1 MNGEAWPE
9 LPLAAWRDTCDT
21 VHLWMQVVGKVK
33 LELAP
38 FLNEW
43 WQVTLH
49 VTARGMTTGLIPWR
63 DGGFDVT
70 FDFISHSLII
80 ACSDGRTKEIALVP
94 RSVAAFY
101 AEFMAALRA
110 LDIDVTI
117 ETLPAEVP
125 DPIRCDV
132 DEVHASY
139 DPEYANRWW
148 RILVHTDTALQRFRS
163 PFVGKS
169 SPIHFFWG
177 SFDLS
182 HTRFSGRAAPPP
194 SGPRFLR
201 VAEDQENFTCGFWPG
216 SLTMSGLTLDEPAYF
231 AYFYPMP
238 EGITQAAL
246 RPSEARWDEQV
257 GEFLLPYSAVRTAA
271 DPARA
276 LLDFLSSVYEAG
288 ASLAGWDRAVLEAAP
303 PNLRRQTADSNASD
317 GRAFG
322 A

>member
-1 MNGEAWPE
+1 MSDDAWPE
-9 LPLAAWRDTCDT
+9 LPLTAWRETCDT
-21 VHLWMQVVGKVK
+21 VHMWMQVVGKVK

-49 VTARGMTTGLIPWR
+49 VTARGLTTGLIPWR
-63 DGGFDVT
+63 DGAFDIT
-70 FDFISHSLII
+70 FDFISHNLVL

-101 AEFMAALRA
+101 AELMAALHA
-110 LDIDVTI
+110 LGIDVAI
-117 ETLPAEVP
+117 DTLPSEVAN
-125 DPIRCDV
+125 PIRCDV

-139 DPEYANRWW
+139 DAEYANRWW
-148 RILVHTDTALQRFRS
+148 WILMRTDTVLQRFRS

-182 HTRFSGRAAPPP
+182 HTRFSGRPAPTP

-201 VAEDQENFTCGFWPG
+201 IAEDQENFTCGFWPG
-216 SLTMSGLTLDEPAYF
+216 GTTMSGLTGEPSYY

-238 EGITQAAL
+238 DGLAQADL
-246 RPSEARWDEQV
+246 RPADARWDERV
-257 GEFLLPYSAVRTAA
+257 GEFVLPYESMRRAA
-271 DPARA
+271 DPAQA
-276 LLDFLSSVYEAG
+276 LLDFLSSVYDAG
-288 ASLAGWDRAVLEAAP
+288 ATLGGWDRAALEKQP
-303 PNLRRQTADSNASD
+303 PR
-317 GRAFG
+317 G
-322 A
+322 AVG